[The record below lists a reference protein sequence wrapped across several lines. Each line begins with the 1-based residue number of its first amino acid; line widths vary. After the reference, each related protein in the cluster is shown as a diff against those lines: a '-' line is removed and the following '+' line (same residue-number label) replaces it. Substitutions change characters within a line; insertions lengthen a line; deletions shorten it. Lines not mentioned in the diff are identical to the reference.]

1 MGLKHNFRKLAIWQD
16 ARELVSETYS
26 ITSQFPKSGIYGLS
40 NQLQRCAVSIASN
53 IAEGSA
59 RNSDKHFTQYLETAL
74 GSSFEWET
82 QLICALDLK
91 YINEITFEQNLQS
104 IQKIQAMI
112 SNFKNTLNS

>member
-1 MGLKHNFRKLAIWQD
+1 MAGCEKAC
-16 ARELVSETYS
+16 
-26 ITSQFPKSGIYGLS
+26 ITSQFPKSEIYGLS